1 MTHTH
6 DFIKDNAS
14 FVDTP
19 PTALQSAYR
28 QAIEE
33 INSKLILPEGESG
46 NDWNKLV
53 RNVIVVLSASRS
65 GSSLIYNALCS
76 TGEVVAPAGEHEPW
90 LTLSENKYPFKQ
102 SDALS
107 NDIDNQPRL
116 LRLMRNDLLVRSG
129 RETAQST
136 LPHLS
141 NRLII
146 RRTDDDARAAAV
158 LDGIREQEE
167 VDSEYWERVIVT
179 LGETAMKPMPVGVSQ
194 FINPE
199 YSLPVENPPLIDQPL
214 SHIASD
220 DELSAKTLL
229 FKSPSD
235 VYRSGMYEQLFP
247 NATIR
252 YIHLSRGF
260 VQTTNGLM
268 DGWQKDDT
276 DFISNPVGI
285 PNPLNI
291 QDYSITDLTKS
302 YWCFDLFPGWEKH
315 TDSTLLEVCAD
326 QWLNAHIHALEN
338 FDSSGRVSFEQFY
351 TDPAKF
357 YTLLSDLTDIDT
369 TNYNWSKNIMST
381 ETPSQYRWKKRETT
395 FRNLSRFLPGETL
408 RRVREVQGELGYTME
423 EETWT

>member
-1 MTHTH
+1 MTHTA
-6 DFIKDNAS
+6 DFRKVNAS

-19 PTALQSAYR
+19 ISALQAAYR
-28 QAIEE
+28 QAIEDV
-33 INSKLILPEGESG
+33 NSRLILPEGELGSE
-46 NDWNKLV
+46 WNKLV

-76 TGEVVAPAGEHEPW
+76 TGEIVAPAGEHEPW
-90 LTLSENKYPFKQ
+90 ITLSENKYPFKQ
-102 SDALS
+102 SDAIS
-107 NDIDNQPRL
+107 DDIDNQPKL
-116 LRLMRNDLLVRSG
+116 LRLMRNDLLVRSK
-129 RETAQST
+129 RESAEST

-146 RRTDDDARAAAV
+146 RRSEGDANAAV
-158 LDGIREQEE
+158 LDDIRAQEE
-167 VDSEYWERVIVT
+167 VGLEYWERVIAE
-179 LGETAMKPMPVGVSQ
+179 LGGTALKPMPVEVSQ
-194 FINPE
+194 FTDPE
-199 YSLPVENPPLIDQPL
+199 FSLPIENPPLIDQPL

-220 DELSAKTLL
+220 DELSVKTLL

-357 YTLLSDLTDIDT
+357 YALLSDLTDIDT
-369 TNYNWSKNIMST
+369 TDYNWSKNIMST

-395 FRNLSRFLPGETL
+395 FRNLSRYLPGEAL
-408 RRVREVQGELGYTME
+408 SRIREVQDELGYSMQ